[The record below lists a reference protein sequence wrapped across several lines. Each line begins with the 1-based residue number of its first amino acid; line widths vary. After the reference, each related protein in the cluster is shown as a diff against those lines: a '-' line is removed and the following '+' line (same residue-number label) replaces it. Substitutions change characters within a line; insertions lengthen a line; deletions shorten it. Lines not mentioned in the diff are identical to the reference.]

1 MFGAMFGTKPGSA
14 ATGALEPPGPS
25 RTLLVIESFKA
36 ESPTDW
42 TKVFEKDD
50 RRGSFLSDG
59 ITRVVV
65 EQHGWDDIMVTSE
78 PFTAGRGD
86 NDTAA
91 SLACP
96 RKREKQST
104 LRVHVRGNSPKS
116 GATKTIAP
124 DFILVRNECYT
135 STQDFRNE
143 LLGFIHDGSI
153 QSVNSLDSIFRFTE
167 RPIVHGE
174 LVKLNRKHGDGRFPL
189 VEQSYFSGFRG
200 MMYGNRFPCIA
211 KVGSAH
217 AGDGKMK
224 IDNHHAFE
232 DFRSVLKMCNKAY
245 CTAEPLIESSK
256 GAEEW
261 IEGELK
267 KPNSKV
273 EMIPLPGVRG
283 TDGPQIPAPPVYDL
297 RIQKVGK
304 RIRAFKKYNVS
315 GNWKSNA
322 GTCLIKPIPDEDIP
336 EQYRFWAEAASE
348 MFCGLDILTVDA
360 IGVLVRRE
368 SRERHDSSSA
378 TPSASTVH
386 RSAPG
391 AVEGDLDFHYREFVI
406 EVNGTSSGLHTETEA
421 EDNAEIAD
429 LVLQRMSAIFCS

>member
-1 MFGAMFGTKPGSA
+1 MFGNKPDSA
-14 ATGALEPPGPS
+14 VKASPEPPDTS
-25 RTLLVIESFKA
+25 RTLLVIDSFKA
-36 ESPTDW
+36 VSPTDW
-42 TKVFEKDD
+42 AKVFARGD
-50 RRGSFLSDG
+50 RRASFLSDG

-78 PFTAGRGD
+78 PYTAYQGGNGRV
-86 NDTAA
+86 A
-91 SLACP
+91 SLAYS

-104 LRVHVRGNSPKS
+104 LRVHVRGNSPNA

-143 LLGFIHDGSI
+143 LFGFIHDGNI

-174 LVKLNRKHGDGRFPL
+174 LVKLNRKYGDGQFPL
-189 VEQSYFSGFRG
+189 VEQSYFSGFRS
-200 MMYGNRFPCIA
+200 MMYGNKFPCIV

-232 DFRSVLKMCNKAY
+232 DFRSVLKMCNRAY
-245 CTAEPLIESSK
+245 CTAEPMIENDK

-261 IEGELK
+261 IERERN
-267 KPNSKV
+267 KPGSNV
-273 EMIPLPGVRG
+273 EMISLPGVVG
-283 TDGPQIPAPPVYDL
+283 IDGPQIPSPPVYDL

-304 RIRAFKKYNVS
+304 RIRAYKKYNVS
-315 GNWKSNA
+315 GNWKSNV
-322 GTCLIKPIPDEDIP
+322 GTCLIKPIPDEEIP
-336 EQYRFWAEAASE
+336 ERYRLWAEVASE
-348 MFCGLDILTVDA
+348 MFGGLDILTVDA

-368 SRERHDSSSA
+368 SRERPDSSSA
-378 TPSASTVH
+378 PPSSLNAQLAASSTI
-386 RSAPG
+386 
-391 AVEGDLDFHYREFVI
+391 ENDLDFHYKEFII
-406 EVNGTSSGLHTETEA
+406 EVNGTSSGLHPDTEA
-421 EDNAEIAD
+421 EDNDEIAD